1 MNNTIILFRNKKNKL
16 VELKSYAQVFLGSL
30 ILAIGYSFFIVPH
43 HIVPGGIIG
52 LSIVI
57 NEMTGFSVGLIS
69 ITINIPLLLWGT
81 KVLGK
86 KTGFKTAF
94 SMILVSFFIDAITL
108 LIADRIFVK
117 DVLVSAI
124 FGGILIGLSVSIV
137 MNAGATTGG
146 NDILVRIISK
156 KTKLPFNQLILI
168 IDGIIVLLGVIVFQD
183 FTMAA
188 YCIIAIVAISK
199 TIGYFIKKNVQ
210 NKTILIFS
218 NKNKQIQKEISN
230 SNFVTNDIIKFV
242 HLDSGGKMT
251 IITKSTK
258 KIFLIENIIYTIDP
272 NAHIT
277 VLESNKHL
285 RI

>member
-1 MNNTIILFRNKKNKL
+1 MNTIILFRNRKNKL
-16 VELKSYAQVFLGSL
+16 LELKSYSQVFLGSL
-30 ILAIGYSFFIVPH
+30 ILAVGYSFFIVPH
-43 HIVPGGIIG
+43 DIVPGGIIG

-57 NEMTGFSVGLIS
+57 HEITGISVGVTSLF
-69 ITINIPLLLWGT
+69 INMPLLLWGT

-94 SMILVSFFIDAITL
+94 SMILVSFFIDATTL

-124 FGGILIGLSVSIV
+124 FGGVLIGSSVSIV

-156 KTKLPFNQLILI
+156 KIKLPFSQLILI
-168 IDGIIVLLGVIVFQD
+168 IDGIIVLLGVIIFQD

-199 TIGYFIKKNVQ
+199 TIDYFIKKNVQ

-218 NKNKQIQKEISN
+218 TKNKQIQKEISN
-230 SNFVTNDIIKFV
+230 NKFITNDIVKLV
-242 HLDSGGKMT
+242 HLDSNKKMT

-258 KIFLIENIIYTIDP
+258 KLFLIENIIYTIDP
-272 NAHIT
+272 NAYIT
-277 VLESNKHL
+277 ILESKH
-285 RI
+285 I